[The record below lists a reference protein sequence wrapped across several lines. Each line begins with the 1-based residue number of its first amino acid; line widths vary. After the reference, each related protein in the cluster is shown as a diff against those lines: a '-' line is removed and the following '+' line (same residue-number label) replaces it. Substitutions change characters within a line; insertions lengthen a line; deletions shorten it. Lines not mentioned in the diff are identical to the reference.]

1 MANNSNRKV
10 YAIFVAGGSGT
21 RMGTVTP
28 KQFIEL
34 NGIPVLQRTIARFY
48 ECIPDLNVITV
59 LPRRHFKTWRDLCI
73 KYDFNIPQ
81 TLVEGGIT
89 RFHSVRNALDRILDT
104 DSVVMIHD
112 GVRPLVTD
120 GLINALLDASAP
132 GFAIVPVTPVTD
144 TLRYQDFHLPD
155 PDRSQIDAVQTPQV
169 FIASDIKEAYAN
181 AYELGFT
188 DDVSVA
194 IKHGIKVRRIPG
206 LKYNI
211 KLTTPEDI
219 VVAEQLISICL
230 PDGSVP
236 VRKK

>member
-1 MANNSNRKV
+1 
-10 YAIFVAGGSGT
+10 
-21 RMGTVTP
+21 MGTVTP

-81 TLVEGGIT
+81 TMVEGGIT

-194 IKHGIKVRRIPG
+194 IKHGLKVRRIPG

>member
-28 KQFIEL
+28 KQFIEV

-132 GFAIVPVTPVTD
+132 GFAIEPVTPVTD

-194 IKHGIKVRRIPG
+194 IKHGLKVRRIPG

>member
-34 NGIPVLQRTIARFY
+34 NGISVLQRTIARFY

-194 IKHGIKVRRIPG
+194 IKHGLKVRRIPG

>member
-1 MANNSNRKV
+1 
-10 YAIFVAGGSGT
+10 
-21 RMGTVTP
+21 MGTVTP

-194 IKHGIKVRRIPG
+194 IKHGLKVRRIPG

-219 VVAEQLISICL
+219 VVAEQIISICL

>member
-1 MANNSNRKV
+1 MDRKV
-10 YAIFVAGGSGT
+10 YAVFVAGGSGT
-21 RMGTVTP
+21 RMGARTP
-28 KQFIEL
+28 KQFMKL
-34 NGIPVLQRTIARFY
+34 NGVPVLQRTIERFY
-48 ECIPDLNVITV
+48 RCIPDLEVITV
-59 LPRRHFKTWRDLCI
+59 LPRQHFATWRKLCLD
-73 KYDFNIPQ
+73 YDFNVPQ

-89 RFHSVRNALDRILDT
+89 RFHSVRNALERID
-104 DSVVMIHD
+104 DMDAVVMIHD

-120 GLINALLDASAP
+120 SLLQACLDAVAP
-132 GFAIVPVTPVTD
+132 GFAALPVIPVTD
-144 TLRYQDFHLPD
+144 TLRYQDCRLPD
-155 PDRSQIDAVQTPQV
+155 PDRSQIDAVQTPQT
-169 FIASDIKEAYAN
+169 FIASDIRAAYSN

-194 IKHGIKVRRIPG
+194 IKHGLKVRRIPG

>member
-81 TLVEGGIT
+81 TLVVGGIT

-144 TLRYQDFHLPD
+144 TLRYQDFHLPGD
-155 PDRSQIDAVQTPQV
+155 
-169 FIASDIKEAYAN
+169 DI
-181 AYELGFT
+181 
-188 DDVSVA
+188 
-194 IKHGIKVRRIPG
+194 
-206 LKYNI
+206 
-211 KLTTPEDI
+211 
-219 VVAEQLISICL
+219 Q
-230 PDGSVP
+230 
-236 VRKK
+236 RK

>member
-1 MANNSNRKV
+1 
-10 YAIFVAGGSGT
+10 
-21 RMGTVTP
+21 MGTVTP

-120 GLINALLDASAP
+120 GLLNALLDASAP

-194 IKHGIKVRRIPG
+194 IKHGLKVRRIPG

>member
-1 MANNSNRKV
+1 
-10 YAIFVAGGSGT
+10 
-21 RMGTVTP
+21 MGTVTP

-194 IKHGIKVRRIPG
+194 ITHGLKVPRIPG

>member
-1 MANNSNRKV
+1 
-10 YAIFVAGGSGT
+10 
-21 RMGTVTP
+21 MGTVTP

-155 PDRSQIDAVQTPQV
+155 PDRSQIDAVQTSQV

-194 IKHGIKVRRIPG
+194 IKHGLKVRRIPG

>member
-81 TLVEGGIT
+81 TMVEGGIT

-194 IKHGIKVRRIPG
+194 IKHGLKVRRIPG

>member
-1 MANNSNRKV
+1 
-10 YAIFVAGGSGT
+10 
-21 RMGTVTP
+21 MGTVTP

-194 IKHGIKVRRIPG
+194 IKHGLKVRRIPG

-211 KLTTPEDI
+211 KLTTPEDV

>member
-89 RFHSVRNALDRILDT
+89 RFHSVRNALDRNLDT

-155 PDRSQIDAVQTPQV
+155 PDRSLIDAVQTPQV

-194 IKHGIKVRRIPG
+194 IKHGLKVRRIPG

>member
-144 TLRYQDFHLPD
+144 TLRYQDFRLPD

-194 IKHGIKVRRIPG
+194 IKHGLKVRRIPG

>member
-59 LPRRHFKTWRDLCI
+59 LPRRHFKTWRDLCL

-89 RFHSVRNALDRILDT
+89 RFHSVRTALDRILDT

-194 IKHGIKVRRIPG
+194 IKHGLKVRRIPG

>member
-59 LPRRHFKTWRDLCI
+59 LPLRHFKTWRDLCI

-194 IKHGIKVRRIPG
+194 IKHGLKVRRIPG

>member
-1 MANNSNRKV
+1 
-10 YAIFVAGGSGT
+10 
-21 RMGTVTP
+21 MGTVTP

-59 LPRRHFKTWRDLCI
+59 LPRRHFKTWRGLCI

-194 IKHGIKVRRIPG
+194 IKHGLKVRRIPG

>member
-1 MANNSNRKV
+1 MDA
-10 YAIFVAGGSGT
+10 
-21 RMGTVTP
+21 
-28 KQFIEL
+28 
-34 NGIPVLQRTIARFY
+34 
-48 ECIPDLNVITV
+48 
-59 LPRRHFKTWRDLCI
+59 
-73 KYDFNIPQ
+73 
-81 TLVEGGIT
+81 
-89 RFHSVRNALDRILDT
+89 
-104 DSVVMIHD
+104 VVMIHD

-120 GLINALLDASAP
+120 SLLQACLDAVAP
-132 GFAIVPVTPVTD
+132 GFAAVPVIPVTD
-144 TLRYQDFHLPD
+144 TLRYQDCRLPD
-155 PDRSQIDAVQTPQV
+155 PDRSQIDAVQTPQT
-169 FIASDIKEAYAN
+169 FIASDIRAAYSN

-194 IKHGIKVRRIPG
+194 IKHGLKVRRIPG

>member
-1 MANNSNRKV
+1 MDRKV
-10 YAIFVAGGSGT
+10 YAVFVAGGSGT
-21 RMGTVTP
+21 RMGARTP
-28 KQFIEL
+28 KQFMKL
-34 NGIPVLQRTIARFY
+34 NGVPVLQRTIARFY

-194 IKHGIKVRRIPG
+194 IKHGLKVRRIPG

>member
-1 MANNSNRKV
+1 
-10 YAIFVAGGSGT
+10 
-21 RMGTVTP
+21 MGTVTP

-194 IKHGIKVRRIPG
+194 IKHGLKVRRIPG

>member
-10 YAIFVAGGSGT
+10 YALFVAGGSGT

-144 TLRYQDFHLPD
+144 TLRYQDFHFPD

-194 IKHGIKVRRIPG
+194 IKHGLKVRRIPG

-211 KLTTPEDI
+211 KLTTSEDI

>member
-59 LPRRHFKTWRDLCI
+59 LPRRHFKTWRELCI

-155 PDRSQIDAVQTPQV
+155 PDRSLIDAVQTPQV

-194 IKHGIKVRRIPG
+194 IKHGLKVRRIPG

>member
-169 FIASDIKEAYAN
+169 FIASDIKEAYDN

-194 IKHGIKVRRIPG
+194 IKHGLKVRRIPG

>member
-194 IKHGIKVRRIPG
+194 IKHGLKVRRIPG

-230 PDGSVP
+230 PYGSVP

>member
-194 IKHGIKVRRIPG
+194 IKHGLKVRRIPG

-219 VVAEQLISICL
+219 VVAEQIISICL

>member
-1 MANNSNRKV
+1 
-10 YAIFVAGGSGT
+10 
-21 RMGTVTP
+21 MGTVTP

-48 ECIPDLNVITV
+48 ECIPGLNVITV
-59 LPRRHFKTWRDLCI
+59 LPHRHFKTWRELCI

-104 DSVVMIHD
+104 DAVVMIHD
-112 GVRPLVTD
+112 GVRPLVTH
-120 GLINALLDASAP
+120 GLINALLEASAP

-144 TLRYQDFHLPD
+144 TLRYQDCHLPD
-155 PDRSQIDAVQTPQV
+155 PDRSLIDAVQTPQV
-169 FIASDIKEAYAN
+169 FIASDIKAAYAN

-194 IKHGIKVRRIPG
+194 VRHGLKVRRIPG

-236 VRKK
+236 VRKR

>member
-1 MANNSNRKV
+1 
-10 YAIFVAGGSGT
+10 
-21 RMGTVTP
+21 MGTVTP

-155 PDRSQIDAVQTPQV
+155 PDRSLIDAVQTPQV

-194 IKHGIKVRRIPG
+194 IKHGLKVRRIPG

-219 VVAEQLISICL
+219 VVAEQIISICL

>member
-59 LPRRHFKTWRDLCI
+59 LPLRHFKAWRDLCI

-194 IKHGIKVRRIPG
+194 IKHGLKVRRIPG

>member
-59 LPRRHFKTWRDLCI
+59 LPRRHFKAWRDLCI

-194 IKHGIKVRRIPG
+194 IKHGLKVRRIPG

>member
-59 LPRRHFKTWRDLCI
+59 LPRLHFKTWRDLCI

-194 IKHGIKVRRIPG
+194 IKHGLKVRRIPG

>member
-1 MANNSNRKV
+1 
-10 YAIFVAGGSGT
+10 
-21 RMGTVTP
+21 MGTVTP

-132 GFAIVPVTPVTD
+132 GFAIVPVTPVND

-194 IKHGIKVRRIPG
+194 IKHGLKVRRIPG